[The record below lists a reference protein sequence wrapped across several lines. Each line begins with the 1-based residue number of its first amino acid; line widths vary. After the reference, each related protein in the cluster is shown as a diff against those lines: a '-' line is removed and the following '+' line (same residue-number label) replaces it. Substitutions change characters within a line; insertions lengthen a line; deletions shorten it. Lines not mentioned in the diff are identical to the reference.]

1 MEGQSVLP
9 RRRTASRFL
18 RHYSEAE
25 VLQNSRSR
33 SWANLSEIPSSGTDG
48 RVIYIQTHF
57 PPIHDNLTSFAFA
70 LNAGKA
76 KHVLLVSPFKA
87 SNSSPVSY
95 ILQRG
100 SRAKSSSPD
109 YSNDPNTTPFTK
121 HRTPDCK
128 GYLDRLSN
136 RRSFR
141 PIFSAS

>member
-9 RRRTASRFL
+9 RSRTASRFL
-18 RHYSEAE
+18 RHCSEAE

-33 SWANLSEIPSSGTDG
+33 FWANLSEIPSSGADR

-57 PPIHDNLTSFAFA
+57 PLIHDTSFAFA

-87 SNSSPVSY
+87 SNSSPISY

-100 SRAKSSSPD
+100 SRVKSPSPD
-109 YSNDPNTTPFTK
+109 HSNDPNTAPFMK

-128 GYLDRLSN
+128 GYPDRRSN
-136 RRSFR
+136 RPSFR

>member
-1 MEGQSVLP
+1 MLP
-9 RRRTASRFL
+9 RSRTASRFL

-33 SWANLSEIPSSGTDG
+33 SWANLSEVPSSRAGG

-57 PPIHDNLTSFAFA
+57 PPIYGTSFAFT

-100 SRAKSSSPD
+100 SRTKSSSPGH
-109 YSNDPNTTPFTK
+109 SNDPKTTPFMK
-121 HRTPDCK
+121 RRTPGCK

-136 RRSFR
+136 RPSFR
-141 PIFSAS
+141 PIFSAT